1 MTPARPGTPP
11 RPSSAPAPTPD
22 ALRDG
27 RRPGTAD
34 TPNTPDSERSSAD
47 APRSSG
53 PHGTTPTRPHDAA
66 PTARQNGFPRGSRR
80 PAGQGPVRGSGAAP
94 GPDPVRGPGEAA
106 AGPDAARGADRARP
120 GRTSARGTDGRP
132 GGPSP
137 ARVAAQSVDR
147 SPARDAAQSV
157 DRSPARDAAADGG
170 TAPRRGE
177 HPRFS
182 DFRRTTGQNGGT
194 PATPPPPAA
203 SARFPDAS
211 PPAWTRFLNTPPA
224 APTRFPDAPPAA
236 SARFPDGPP
245 SAGRREDGPPP
256 ASARF
261 PDAPPSTRDT
271 TRRTAPAR
279 PSGPAASPGSARPS
293 GPAPS
298 SGSARLPGGRA
309 ADPAPAAD
317 AFPGRAPRPSGPPA
331 DGAPPRS
338 SGPSSDAAG
347 TRRAAGASAGGAP
360 PRSSGD
366 APTRQVGSF
375 TDGAPPRSSGP
386 SASRDGVTASGGAV
400 PPSGPPPAAPPLRRP
415 LPEERGPEGTPH
427 PRPLTPE
434 RPGTWQPPSGS
445 SRRSAEA
452 LDGVLGTPPGRP
464 YVTFAQPDT
473 SPWTP
478 PEPYG
483 AQPRK
488 PRPTAA
494 RAAAVALCVVLGAGL
509 IGGAAAGS
517 WLTGDSGTE
526 GSRDTFAVA
535 GQLWH
540 GVPVDELFPP
550 TVRGEGAGPGGT
562 DRIWTR
568 IAVAP
573 DSGCAD
579 AFDPLLRKV
588 LAPVGCLRLLRATYT
603 DATSSNVTTVG
614 LMFTKS
620 DAAAMAALRNR
631 FAKDGLDRR
640 TDLMPRPY
648 AAEDTAAAG
657 FGDDQRASWTV
668 SVLTDVPVVVYA
680 VSGFADG
687 RTVTEPQPAEDAMK
701 AGATTAPAQSGLGHE
716 AKGLADRIERGL
728 RATAA
733 SATEQPS

>member
-53 PHGTTPTRPHDAA
+53 PHGTDPTRPHDAAPTARQNDAA

-80 PAGQGPVRGSGAAP
+80 PAGHGPVRGSGAAP

-120 GRTSARGTDGRP
+120 GRTPARGTDGRP

-137 ARVAAQSVDR
+137 AR
-147 SPARDAAQSV
+147 DAAQSA

-182 DFRRTTGQNGGT
+182 DFRRATGQNGGT

-203 SARFPDAS
+203 SARFPDAP

-224 APTRFPDAPPAA
+224 APTRFPDAPPVA

>member
-1 MTPARPGTPP
+1 
-11 RPSSAPAPTPD
+11 
-22 ALRDG
+22 
-27 RRPGTAD
+27 
-34 TPNTPDSERSSAD
+34 
-47 APRSSG
+47 
-53 PHGTTPTRPHDAA
+53 
-66 PTARQNGFPRGSRR
+66 
-80 PAGQGPVRGSGAAP
+80 
-94 GPDPVRGPGEAA
+94 
-106 AGPDAARGADRARP
+106 
-120 GRTSARGTDGRP
+120 TDGRP

>member
-1 MTPARPGTPP
+1 M
-11 RPSSAPAPTPD
+11 
-22 ALRDG
+22 
-27 RRPGTAD
+27 
-34 TPNTPDSERSSAD
+34 
-47 APRSSG
+47 
-53 PHGTTPTRPHDAA
+53 
-66 PTARQNGFPRGSRR
+66 
-80 PAGQGPVRGSGAAP
+80 RGSGAAP

-137 ARVAAQSVDR
+137 AR
-147 SPARDAAQSV
+147 DAAQSA

-203 SARFPDAS
+203 SARFPDAP

-224 APTRFPDAPPAA
+224 APTRFPDAPPVA

>member
-1 MTPARPGTPP
+1 MTPVTPVPARPGTPP
-11 RPSSAPAPTPD
+11 RPSSAPAPSPD
-22 ALRDG
+22 APRDG
-27 RRPGTAD
+27 RRPGTTD
-34 TPNTPDSERSSAD
+34 TPNTPAGDRSPAD
-47 APRSSG
+47 GPKSSR
-53 PHGTTPTRPHDAA
+53 PHGTDPNRPQGTA
-66 PTARQNGFPRGSRR
+66 PTVRQNGFPRG
-80 PAGQGPVRGSGAAP
+80 P
-94 GPDPVRGPGEAA
+94 
-106 AGPDAARGADRARP
+106 ARGAGQAVP
-120 GRTSARGTDGRP
+120 GRTSARGSDGRP
-132 GGPSP
+132 DGP
-137 ARVAAQSVDR
+137 
-147 SPARDAAQSV
+147 SPARDAARPAG
-157 DRSPARDAAADGG
+157 RSPAAPDASADGG

-182 DFRRTTGQNGGT
+182 DFRRTTGQNGAT
-194 PATPPPPAA
+194 AATPPPPAA
-203 SARFPDAS
+203 SARFPDAP
-211 PPAWTRFLNTPPA
+211 PPAWTRFLNAPPA
-224 APTRFPDAPPAA
+224 APTRFPDAPPVA
-236 SARFPDGPP
+236 SARFPDGSP

-261 PDAPPSTRDT
+261 PDAPASTRDT

-279 PSGPAASPGSARPS
+279 PSGPAE
-293 GPAPS
+293 S
-298 SGSARLPGGRA
+298 SGSARLRGGRG
-309 ADPAPAAD
+309 ADPAPGAD
-317 AFPGRAPRPSGPPA
+317 GFPSRAPRASGPPA

-338 SGPSSDAAG
+338 SGPSVPPRSSGPSSDTAD
-347 TRRAAGASAGGAP
+347 TRRATGPSAGGAP
-360 PRSSGD
+360 ARPSGG

-375 TDGAPPRSSGP
+375 TDDAPPRTPGP
-386 SASRDGVTASGGAV
+386 SGSRDGGTASGGAV
-400 PPSGPPPAAPPLRRP
+400 PSSGPPPAAPPLRRP
-415 LPEERGPEGTPH
+415 LPEEQRGPEGTPH

-434 RPGTWQPPSGS
+434 RPGAWQPPSGS

-452 LDGVLGTPPGRP
+452 LDGVLGTSPGRP
-464 YVTFAQPDT
+464 YVTLAQPDT

-517 WLTGDSGTE
+517 WLSGDSGTE

-550 TVRGEGAGPGGT
+550 TMRGEGAGPGGT
-562 DRIWTR
+562 DRTWTR

-620 DAAAMAALRNR
+620 DAAAMTALRNR
-631 FAKDGLDRR
+631 FAKEGLDRR